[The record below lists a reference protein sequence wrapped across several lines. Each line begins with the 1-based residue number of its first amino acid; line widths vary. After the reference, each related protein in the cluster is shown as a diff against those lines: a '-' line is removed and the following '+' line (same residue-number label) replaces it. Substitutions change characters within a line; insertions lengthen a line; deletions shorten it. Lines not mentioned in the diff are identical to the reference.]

1 MKYYVHLDMTSLK
14 VLHAVNNQETAYIM
28 KYYSA
33 GKRSK
38 MADTHNTMEETKP
51 KCYSN

>member
-1 MKYYVHLDMTSLK
+1 MVKEEGGKSCD
-14 VLHAVNNQETAYIM
+14 IM